1 MLKPIGYIV
10 GESEPTRF
18 TFAVLPDSVPPIL
31 EYVCVYVPENIDGAR
46 LEVPVLAQVQ
56 RIIQRNPLLNEYT
69 SSNAISKLSM
79 TNVGIHQIL
88 AEARVLGYSYKG
100 KVRYPRYAPLPGSPV
115 YRAPDDLLR
124 ALYQVEPDSAI
135 HIGHLINRPD
145 VDVYLDVRGFSRHVA
160 ILAATGAGKSHT
172 AGVIIEGLLKKGATI
187 VAIDPHGDYSR
198 MHEAADGRAFHEL
211 SDRITIFSV
220 GPYSI
225 GKTRYYIKVSDL
237 SEDELAYMARIP
249 SSAVNIR
256 FILSLALKRLHE
268 KHVDDK
274 SFDLDELISLLNKW
288 GRGDIEEPYKS
299 RLKGIKD
306 WNKSIFNTIKYL
318 EQLKKL
324 RVFSRSSVPL
334 NHLLKPMH
342 LSVINLTGVP
352 FEAQDIVVYDV
363 LRRIFI
369 SRVNAVTNSSGE
381 KFPYPVFIILEEAHR
396 FVPPRRDSSTYS
408 STIIRT
414 IASEGRKFGVYLIV
428 ISQRPSKIDSDVLSQ
443 CQSQIVLRIVNP
455 IDQRTIS
462 ESSEAFSEPLLE
474 NLPGLNVGEAVI
486 VGPIVRTPVMVKVKE
501 KRITKHGGM
510 DLPIV
515 SLLKKAR
522 EEATMEAQGITE
534 VERAR
539 YYITRIRREISGE

>member
-1 MLKPIGYIV
+1 LLKPIGYVV

-18 TFAVLPDSVPPIL
+18 VFAVLPDNVPPVL
-31 EYVCVYVPENIDGAR
+31 EYVCVYVAESIDGR
-46 LEVPVLAQVQ
+46 RIEVPVLAQIQ
-56 RIIQRNPLLNEYT
+56 KITQRNPLLNEYT
-69 SSNAISKLSM
+69 SSSAVSRLSL
-79 TNVGIHQIL
+79 NNIGINQIL

-124 ALYQVEPDSAI
+124 TLYQVDDDSAI

-145 VDVYLDVRGFSRHVA
+145 VDVYLDVKGFSRHIA

-225 GKTRYYIKVSDL
+225 GRIRYYIKVSDL
-237 SEDELAYMARIP
+237 SEDELAYMAKIP

-274 SFDLDELISLLNKW
+274 SFDLDEVISLLSEW
-288 GRGDIEEPYKS
+288 GRGNVEEPYKS

-306 WNKSIFNTIKYL
+306 WSKAIFNTIKYL

-324 RVFSRSSVPL
+324 RVFSRSSIPL
-334 NHLLKPMH
+334 NYLLKPMH

-363 LRRIFI
+363 LRRVFLA
-369 SRVNAVTNSSGE
+369 RVNAVTGASGE
-381 KFPYPVFIILEEAHR
+381 KFPYPVFIVLEEAHR
-396 FVPPRRDSSTYS
+396 FVPPKRDSSTYS
-408 STIIRT
+408 SSIIRT

-428 ISQRPSKIDSDVLSQ
+428 ISQRPSKVDSDVLSQ

-474 NLPGLNVGEAVI
+474 NLPGLNIGEAII
-486 VGPIVRTPVMVKVKE
+486 VGPIIRTPVMVKVKE
-501 KRITKHGGM
+501 KRITRHGGM

-515 SLLKKAR
+515 ELLRKAR
-522 EEATMEAQGITE
+522 EEAYTEEESITE
-534 VERAR
+534 IERAR
-539 YYITRIRREISGE
+539 RYITRIRREISGE